1 MNEWMDE
8 NSLCFSVS
16 LKQGQNFN
24 PGSGNARLPT
34 RRKLMFSSGLLLVC
48 PASDDMLLDLGRV
61 WAHRK
66 KF

>member
-24 PGSGNARLPT
+24 PGSGNAKLPT
-34 RRKLMFSSGLLLVC
+34 RRKLMFSFGLLLVC
-48 PASDDMLLDLGRV
+48 PALDDT
-61 WAHRK
+61 AT
-66 KF
+66 